1 MTLNIP
7 AWLGP
12 EHVALAAVRACGD
25 YMAAYA
31 TAGWT
36 SDPFYATPLP
46 ATPTSYSP
54 KGVPNDGGYYMREA
68 QTSDTP
74 RPIPFVEFWVDGQPT
89 ISEYTDSEASI
100 YLVRL
105 GIRARVSSA
114 ALVTTVGP
122 PATTTSTAAQ
132 VAALHARA
140 ISMCR
145 LAQIVTSNFLREAAL
160 YLEPTSAFGIC
171 WNDISSPPSLD
182 LGSAAPTDASG
193 TMSADAVAFLD
204 VYQRLYVPAGIAQA
218 PPPPPVPP
226 PLIP

>member
-31 TAGWT
+31 AAGWT
-36 SDPFYATPLP
+36 SDPFFTTPLP
-46 ATPTSYSP
+46 STPSGYSP
-54 KGVPNDGGYYMREA
+54 KGVPNDGGYYMREMQA
-68 QTSDTP
+68 PDSP
-74 RPIPFVEFWVDGQPT
+74 RPVPFVEFWVDGQPT

-114 ALVTTVGP
+114 ALTVTTSP
-122 PATTTSTAAQ
+122 NTTTSTAAQ

-140 ISMCR
+140 MSMCR
-145 LAQIVTSNFLREAAL
+145 LAQIVTSNFLRESAL

-171 WNDISSPPSLD
+171 WNDISAPPSLD
-182 LGSAAPTDASG
+182 IASSVPADGSGSIT
-193 TMSADAVAFLD
+193 ADAVAFID

-218 PPPPPVPP
+218 SPPPPVP
-226 PLIP
+226 

>member
-31 TAGWT
+31 TANWT
-36 SDPFYATPLP
+36 SDPFFTTPLP
-46 ATPTSYSP
+46 STPSGYSP
-54 KGVPNDGGYYMREA
+54 KGVPNDGGYYMREMQA
-68 QTSDTP
+68 PDSP
-74 RPIPFVEFWVDGQPT
+74 RPVPFVEFWVDGQPT

-114 ALVTTVGP
+114 ALTVTTSP
-122 PATTTSTAAQ
+122 NTTTSTAAQ

-140 ISMCR
+140 MSMCR
-145 LAQIVTSNFLREAAL
+145 LAQIVTSNYLREAAL

-171 WNDISSPPSLD
+171 WNDISAPPSLD
-182 LGSAAPTDASG
+182 IASSVPADGSGSIT
-193 TMSADAVAFLD
+193 ADAVAFLD